1 MNTAV
6 KYDGLTDEEIA
17 SRIQNGDQPAID
29 YLLEKY
35 KYLVRNKAKALYL
48 IGGDKDDLI
57 QEGMIGLYKAIRD
70 FQANKDSTFFSFADL
85 CVSRQIYSAIKA
97 SNRKKNIPLNTYIS
111 LDIPVYGEGNDME
124 EKQPLVDI
132 INQKYISNP
141 EELVIDKENTSMI
154 EYELVRRL
162 SDLERRVLGLYM
174 QDLKY
179 VQIAEVLGKEPKT
192 IDNAL
197 TRIKTKLNQVLRE
210 I

>member
-1 MNTAV
+1 MISNYI
-6 KYDGLTDEEIA
+6 YDSLPDEEIVN
-17 SRIQNGDQPAID
+17 RIQEGDQPAVD
-29 YLLEKY
+29 YLMEKY
-35 KYLVRNKAKALYL
+35 KYLVRNKAKTLFL

-70 FQANKDSTFFSFADL
+70 FRTDKDNSFFNFADL
-85 CVSRQIYSAIKA
+85 CISRQIYSAIKA

-111 LDIPVYGEGNDME
+111 LYSPAYADNSDSE
-124 EKQPLVDI
+124 EKEVLVDI
-132 INQKYISNP
+132 IHPKYVSNP

-162 SDLERRVLGLYM
+162 SNLEKQVLSLYM
-174 QDLKY
+174 EDLKY
-179 VQIAEVLGKEPKT
+179 VQIAEVLDKEPKT

-197 TRIKTKLNQVLRE
+197 TRIKTKLNLVLKE

>member
-111 LDIPVYGEGNDME
+111 LDIPVYGEGTDME